1 MMGVRMVLEFIFT
14 PAELKILDD
23 PLPFKRSETKQDK
36 DEDAEIQDISTEVR
50 HQIHYFTRY
59 MVSELESQQC
69 QHGPK
74 FSNNGQKTQILRR

>member
-50 HQIHYFTRY
+50 HQIHYFTGL
-59 MVSELESQQC
+59 SKKETC
-69 QHGPK
+69 
-74 FSNNGQKTQILRR
+74 LRGRVAEINFG

>member
-36 DEDAEIQDISTEVR
+36 DEEAEIQDISTEVR
-50 HQIHYFTRY
+50 YLCLFLPLSLTKCNRY
-59 MVSELESQQC
+59 TMHLNGES
-69 QHGPK
+69 
-74 FSNNGQKTQILRR
+74 TLVM

>member
-50 HQIHYFTRY
+50 HQIHYFNFH
-59 MVSELESQQC
+59 L
-69 QHGPK
+69 
-74 FSNNGQKTQILRR
+74 L

>member
-50 HQIHYFTRY
+50 HQIHYFTFH
-59 MVSELESQQC
+59 L
-69 QHGPK
+69 
-74 FSNNGQKTQILRR
+74 L